1 MSKCGEKEILRA
13 SYRRKGYRRKS
24 GSRVPSTRV
33 KASCV
38 PATGKAIRRGSKTP
52 KAERVLPK
60 PGEEVSLEAFG
71 YSTHQPTSIRHNA
84 LEKAS
89 NKFGSLP
96 ILRRLNLLR
105 NYQAHPAAKKVMS
118 ADVEFMSAL
127 HAKERS
133 SRKSKGS
140 RRSRKS
146 SRGSRKNSRKGSRKS
161 ASKGSRK
168 SSRKSRKGSRR
179 SRK

>member
-1 MSKCGEKEILRA
+1 MSKSCGEKEILRA
-13 SYRRKGYRRKS
+13 SYNRKSYRRKS
-24 GSRVPSTRV
+24 GSRIAATHV

-60 PGEEVSLEAFG
+60 PSEDVSLEAFG
-71 YSTHQPTSIRHNA
+71 YGTHQPTHIRHKA
-84 LEKAS
+84 LEAAS
-89 NKFGSLP
+89 KKFGSLP

-118 ADVEFMSAL
+118 ADVEFMSVL
-127 HAKERS
+127 HARRV

-140 RRSRKS
+140 
-146 SRGSRKNSRKGSRKS
+146 
-161 ASKGSRK
+161 SKGSRK
-168 SSRKSRKGSRR
+168 SSRKGSRKGSKGSKR
-179 SRK
+179 SHKGSRH